1 MNWEFFIHG
10 CIGALAPEVVRLYNL
25 RQIKNRIEFSRFYF
39 IISILYIGLGGYI
52 ASIFP
57 GISQAFW
64 AACIGSSTV
73 LNVNMMIKIGTSLFS
88 RFAKRPGLED
98 SYKEAIRMGGKPAL
112 ARSVYKLEIE
122 QEKEVAD
129 EIEKGDFLKYAY
141 LL

>member
-25 RQIKNRIEFSRFYF
+25 RQIKNRVKFSRFYF
-39 IISILYIGLGGYI
+39 IISVLYIGLGGYI

-57 GISQAFW
+57 GISKAFW

-88 RFAKRPGLED
+88 RLAKRPGFEE
-98 SYKEAIRMGGKPAL
+98 SYKKAIRMGGKPAL
-112 ARSVYKLEIE
+112 ARSVYELEME

-129 EIEKGDFLKYAY
+129 EIEKGDFLNYAF